1 MKIKQITYNF
11 ENLEE
16 MIVSIKA
23 GKEVFKK
30 YEHGSWGINIPHQK
44 IKVDFYNQTISYI
57 MFWSSHSK
65 ETVER
70 KFDEIKFEEFELVEN
85 F

>member
-1 MKIKQITYNF
+1 MKIKQVTYDF

-23 GKEVFKK
+23 GKDVFKK
-30 YEHGSWGINIPHQK
+30 YEHSSWGITIPDQK
-44 IKVDFYNQTISYI
+44 IKVDFDNQTISYI
-57 MFWSSHSK
+57 MFLSSHSK

-70 KFDEIKFEEFELVEN
+70 KFDEIDFKKYELIEN